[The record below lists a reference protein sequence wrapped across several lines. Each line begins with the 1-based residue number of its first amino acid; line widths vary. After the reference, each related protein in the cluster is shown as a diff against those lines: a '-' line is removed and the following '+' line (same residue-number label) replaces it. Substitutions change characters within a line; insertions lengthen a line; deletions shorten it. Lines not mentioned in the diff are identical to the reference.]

1 MPIAI
6 SDILVESIFFGINFT
21 VKATANKDPAIPVR
35 PFSIP
40 SQFILLRSSIA
51 EANIFMAPAIAIR
64 AIPVDIRF
72 CFVLAEKSPFLD
84 KLNTFWLDPI
94 SLVNPTITAIK
105 AAIAATP
112 LPIPSQFNS
121 ANFFIAEA
129 KIKIA
134 TDMPIMA
141 VTALA
146 VPVRLRFILLNIANE
161 PINSANKTVIAP
173 REEVSFSESINDST
187 SNEAAKMPIAAAI
200 LISVPALIFC
210 CHACKASPTVSSK
223 SFILPMNVSEPSK
236 ASVIPLIYFLIPKRI
251 LAIIPPLTTSN
262 TDLISPLLKALPIA
276 LPILAAIS
284 IILLPTVFK
293 VSQIL
298 VITPR
303 KVSKPGA
310 ANFSLTADPNSL
322 ILLIPF

>member
-21 VKATANKDPAIPVR
+21 VKATTNKDPAIPVR

-40 SQFILLRSSIA
+40 SQLILLRSSIA
-51 EANIFMAPAIAIR
+51 EANIFIAPAMAIR

-72 CFVLAEKSPFLD
+72 CCVLAEKSPFLD

-112 LPIPSQFNS
+112 LPIPSQSNS

-134 TDMPIMA
+134 TDMPIMT

-146 VPVRLRFILLNIANE
+146 VPMRLRFILLNIANE

-210 CHACKASPTVSSK
+210 CHACKASPTVSSR

-298 VITPR
+298 MTTPR
-303 KVSKPGA
+303 KPSKPGA

-322 ILLIPF
+322 ILSIPF